1 MKTIS
6 KMDGQELIN
15 LAEELGGYNSE
26 TFEESEKRFRDNG
39 DFETAGKFHAMT
51 SRWFE
56 IS

>member
-26 TFEESEKRFRDNG
+26 TFEESEKRFRDMG
-39 DFETAGKFHAMT
+39 DTETADKFHVMT
-51 SRWFE
+51 DRWFE
-56 IS
+56 VK